1 MLVGCILGAHDGAL
15 HILSSHPDKMSS
27 FSMYDWLFFTQ
38 NDDMLETN
46 YSKGKGGSLVMM
58 DL

>member
-1 MLVGCILGAHDGAL
+1 MLVGRILGTRDGAL
-15 HILSSHPDKMSS
+15 YILSSHPDKISS
-27 FSMYDWLFFTQ
+27 FSIYDGLFFTQ

-46 YSKGKGGSLVMM
+46 YSKGKGGSLVIM